1 MIYKERPLEFNAKF
15 SVVSCYVES
24 GDDILLLHRHDNKP
38 EGGTWGLPA
47 GKIDEGETE
56 IVAMTREIKEETGL
70 IIREDQLEHVSK
82 VYVKYPDYHFIYHSF
97 RIVLADK
104 PVITINLK
112 EHQAYCWLNPLEAL
126 SLSLVPDLDTCI
138 QDFYGQSI

>member
-56 IVAMTREIKEETGL
+56 IVAMTREIKRDGFNYSG
-70 IIREDQLEHVSK
+70 RSVGAC
-82 VYVKYPDYHFIYHSF
+82 V
-97 RIVLADK
+97 
-104 PVITINLK
+104 
-112 EHQAYCWLNPLEAL
+112 
-126 SLSLVPDLDTCI
+126 
-138 QDFYGQSI
+138 